1 MAMSGVDWASSR
13 RSMLFLEF
21 KVICMTQICN
31 GKRVKENPHY
41 QQIGVA

>member
-21 KVICMTQICN
+21 KVIRMAQICN
-31 GKRVKENPHY
+31 GKESKRKSTLL
-41 QQIGVA
+41 QIGVA